1 MRLSPGCGVTST
13 VAEYTPGRD
22 ASVRVRLHVV
32 VGQAFELVRRDVDRA
47 HVVADVALE
56 LLPDAHQLFVERPHT
71 RADRGVLVDPRTAEI
86 AQHAEE
92 IPARSFVL
100 S

>member
-1 MRLSPGCGVTST
+1 MRSNVIVRQPG
-13 VAEYTPGRD
+13 
-22 ASVRVRLHVV
+22 
-32 VGQAFELVRRDVDRA
+32 QLVRGDVDRA

-71 RADRGVLVDPRTAEI
+71 RADRSVLVDARTAEI